1 TIDKTMDKTLAS
13 LDKTLDKSVDRSID
27 KSIDIAG
34 MGEDAMNDPTQAPI
48 IKLVHAMIV
57 EACRNRASDIHVEP
71 MKDRV
76 RVRYRIDGVCVERD
90 NIAKRM
96 QAPVTARIKIM
107 SGMDIAEKRL
117 PQDGRIKLIIEE
129 KQVDF
134 RVSNLPG
141 YHGE

>member
-1 TIDKTMDKTLAS
+1 LSCRLAKQLRPVLAANSRIKGYLDELHNTTAQNTIDKTLDKGWAS
-13 LDKTLDKSVDRSID
+13 LDKTLDKSMDKSLDRSID

-76 RVRYRIDGVCVERD
+76 RVRYRIDGECVERD
-90 NIAKRM
+90 RIPLRM
-96 QAPVTARIKIM
+96 KNPLIP
-107 SGMDIAEKRL
+107 RL
-117 PQDGRIKLIIEE
+117 KLMA
-129 KQVDF
+129 
-134 RVSNLPG
+134 
-141 YHGE
+141 